1 MRRHDERKSPRRA
14 HVRQILVPDKPTARK
29 IIAEISQARNPL
41 KAFKK
46 IALKTST
53 CPSGSK
59 KGDLGEFIEGQMV
72 KHFEDA
78 VWKTEVD
85 EIPSKFIKT
94 QFGYH
99 IIWVHSKSEF

>member
-1 MRRHDERKSPRRA
+1 MSN
-14 HVRQILVPDKPTARK
+14 
-29 IIAEISQARNPL
+29 SL

-46 IALKTST
+46 WPKVLYVPEWIE
-53 CPSGSK
+53 
-59 KGDLGEFIEGQMV
+59 KGDLGEFVEGQMV
-72 KHFEDA
+72 RQFEDA

-99 IIWVHSKSEF
+99 IIWGTLQVWRVVVVYQDLNLGPSVPNARV

>member
-1 MRRHDERKSPRRA
+1 MRRHDKRKSPRRA
-14 HVRQILVPDKPTARK
+14 HVRHILVPDKPTARK

-46 IALKTST
+46 IARKTST

>member
-1 MRRHDERKSPRRA
+1 MRRYDKRKSPRRA
-14 HVRQILVPDKPTARK
+14 HVRHILVPDKPTARK

-46 IALKTST
+46 IARKTST

-99 IIWVHSKSEF
+99 IIWVHSKSGF

>member
-1 MRRHDERKSPRRA
+1 MRRYDKRKSPRRA
-14 HVRQILVPDKPTARK
+14 HVRHILVPDKPTARK

-46 IALKTST
+46 IARKTST

>member
-1 MRRHDERKSPRRA
+1 MRRHDKRKSPRRA
-14 HVRQILVPDKPTARK
+14 HVRHILLPDKPTARK

-46 IALKTST
+46 IARKTST

-99 IIWVHSKSEF
+99 IIWVLKSEF